1 MWEQNWIISVQK
13 RKVMSMKIRNYYR
26 YIIKKEQLMRVVDKY
41 LDSIIKLTL
50 KYMFFSIKKFYEK
63 LDK

>member
-1 MWEQNWIISVQK
+1 
-13 RKVMSMKIRNYYR
+13 MKIRNYYR